1 MPDFGAFPVWARE
14 SARRT
19 KCQERPTNQYFLSRV
34 QSRLHAFAGGR
45 LPKVSI
51 RTTVIRCVV
60 RLSREGSAIA
70 GPPPESNMDQQTEVF
85 TLPRGRAA
93 TWLLHAG
100 ADIPRAIRVAL
111 VGSLFGT
118 LPIFAGGVL
127 NTVAVAWVLARR
139 HPTTAFHIWL
149 ALEIAVCLVRLCV
162 LVVARR
168 RARARKSTLTD
179 TYVLL
184 APLWGATVGY
194 GALVS
199 VLSGDWIASTL
210 SFLSAA
216 AMVGGI
222 CFRNFGAP
230 RLVAV
235 MIFLSLGPCCIGA
248 VLAGEPTLWLTL
260 LQIPFYL
267 FAMSAA
273 AWRLNGMLVSTMK
286 AEQEND
292 RRARHDELTGL
303 LNRAGLFQAV
313 RSRVAGH
320 ARDSAGTA
328 LLYLDLDGFKAVND
342 AHGHEVGDTLLALVA
357 RRLRH
362 LSGEGSLVARLGG
375 DEFVIVTPPH
385 ADPLAL
391 PDVIVR
397 ELSKPF
403 LTDGGVTLEIGVS
416 IGIAMFDHHHDEL
429 DGVLRDADNALYE
442 AKRAGKSRWVS
453 AGVREVVGLV
463 A

>member
-1 MPDFGAFPVWARE
+1 
-14 SARRT
+14 
-19 KCQERPTNQYFLSRV
+19 
-34 QSRLHAFAGGR
+34 LHAFAGGR

>member
-1 MPDFGAFPVWARE
+1 
-14 SARRT
+14 
-19 KCQERPTNQYFLSRV
+19 
-34 QSRLHAFAGGR
+34 
-45 LPKVSI
+45 
-51 RTTVIRCVV
+51 
-60 RLSREGSAIA
+60 
-70 GPPPESNMDQQTEVF
+70 MDHQTEVF

-127 NTVAVAWVLARR
+127 NTVAVAWVLDRR
-139 HPTTAFHIWL
+139 HPSVPFDIWL
-149 ALEIAVCLVRLCV
+149 ALEVAVCLVRLVV
-162 LVVARR
+162 LIVARK
-168 RARARKSTLTD
+168 RAREGKSTLTD

-194 GALVS
+194 GALVC
-199 VLSGDWIASTL
+199 VLSGDWVAATL

-235 MIFLSLGPCCIGA
+235 MIFLSLGPCCLGA
-248 VLAGEPTLWLTL
+248 VLSGEPTLWLTL

-313 RSRVAGH
+313 RSRAPEAAHDTAH
-320 ARDSAGTA
+320 AA

-342 AHGHEVGDTLLALVA
+342 AHGHEVGDTLLALAA

-362 LSGEGSLVARLGG
+362 LSGDGSLAARLGG

-385 ADPLAL
+385 ADPHVLADL
-391 PDVIVR
+391 LVR

-403 LTDGGVTLEIGVS
+403 HVDGVAPLDIGVS
-416 IGIAMFDHHHDEL
+416 IGIARFDHHHDEL

-442 AKRAGKSRWVS
+442 AKRAGKSRWVA
-453 AGVREVVGLV
+453 AGGREPERASQDIAQV

>member
-1 MPDFGAFPVWARE
+1 M
-14 SARRT
+14 
-19 KCQERPTNQYFLSRV
+19 
-34 QSRLHAFAGGR
+34 
-45 LPKVSI
+45 
-51 RTTVIRCVV
+51 
-60 RLSREGSAIA
+60 
-70 GPPPESNMDQQTEVF
+70 
-85 TLPRGRAA
+85 
-93 TWLLHAG
+93 
-100 ADIPRAIRVAL
+100 
-111 VGSLFGT
+111 
-118 LPIFAGGVL
+118 
-127 NTVAVAWVLARR
+127 
-139 HPTTAFHIWL
+139 
-149 ALEIAVCLVRLCV
+149 
-162 LVVARR
+162 
-168 RARARKSTLTD
+168 
-179 TYVLL
+179 LL
-184 APLWGATVGY
+184 APLWVATVGY

-199 VLSGDWIASTL
+199 VLSGDWVAATL

-248 VLAGEPTLWLTL
+248 LLAGEPTLWLTL

-286 AEQEND
+286 AKQEND
-292 RRARHDELTGL
+292 RRARHNELTGL
-303 LNRAGLFQAV
+303 LNRAGLFAAV
-313 RSRVAGH
+313 RSCELAETG
-320 ARDSAGTA
+320 APPMFSGSA
-328 LLYLDLDGFKAVND
+328 LLYFDLDGFKAIND

-362 LSGEGSLVARLGG
+362 VSDEGSLVARLGG

-391 PDVIVR
+391 ADTIVE
-397 ELSKPF
+397 ELAKPF
-403 LTDGGVTLEIGVS
+403 HADGETTALSIGVS
-416 IGIAMFDHHHDEL
+416 VGIALFDHDHDEL

-442 AKRAGKSRWVS
+442 AKRAGKRRWVM
-453 AGVREVVGLV
+453 AQRRVAKMREVRALV

>member
-1 MPDFGAFPVWARE
+1 ME
-14 SARRT
+14 
-19 KCQERPTNQYFLSRV
+19 
-34 QSRLHAFAGGR
+34 
-45 LPKVSI
+45 
-51 RTTVIRCVV
+51 
-60 RLSREGSAIA
+60 
-70 GPPPESNMDQQTEVF
+70 QQTEVF

-127 NTVAVAWVLARR
+127 NTVAVAWVLDSR
-139 HPTTAFHIWL
+139 HPTPAFHIWL
-149 ALEIAVCLVRLCV
+149 ALEIAVCLVRLVV

-168 RARARKSTLTD
+168 RARERKSTLTD

-199 VLSGDWIASTL
+199 VLSGDWVAATL

-248 VLAGEPTLWLTL
+248 VLSGEPTLWLTL

-303 LNRAGLFQAV
+303 LNRAGLFRAV
-313 RSRVAGH
+313 RS
-320 ARDSAGTA
+320 SAPEHTA
-328 LLYLDLDGFKAVND
+328 LLYLDLDGFKAIND
-342 AHGHEVGDTLLALVA
+342 AHGHEIGDTLLALVA

-375 DEFVIVTPPH
+375 DEFVIVTPPQ

-391 PDVIVR
+391 ADVIVR

-403 LTDGGVTLEIGVS
+403 VTDAGAMLEIGVS
-416 IGIAMFDHHHDEL
+416 IGVAMFDHHHDEL

-442 AKRAGKSRWVS
+442 AKRAGKSRRVLAAVRES
-453 AGVREVVGLV
+453 AGLAV
-463 A
+463 

>member
-1 MPDFGAFPVWARE
+1 
-14 SARRT
+14 
-19 KCQERPTNQYFLSRV
+19 
-34 QSRLHAFAGGR
+34 
-45 LPKVSI
+45 
-51 RTTVIRCVV
+51 
-60 RLSREGSAIA
+60 
-70 GPPPESNMDQQTEVF
+70 MDQQIESF

-100 ADIPRAIRVAL
+100 PDIPRAIRAAL

-118 LPIFAGGVL
+118 LPIFAGGVF
-127 NTVAVAWVLARR
+127 NTIAVAWVLQRR
-139 HPTTAFHIWL
+139 HPSFAFDAWL
-149 ALEIAVCLVRLCV
+149 ALEIAVCVARLAV
-162 LVVARR
+162 LIVARR
-168 RARARKSTLTD
+168 RARAGKSTLTD

-199 VLSGDWIASTL
+199 VLSGDWVAATL

-222 CFRNFGAP
+222 CFRNFAAP

-248 VLAGEPTLWLTL
+248 LLSAEPTLLLTL

-273 AWRLNGMLVSTMK
+273 AWRLNRMLVSTMK

-313 RSRVAGH
+313 RFRMRCGRADEH
-320 ARDSAGTA
+320 AFDA
-328 LLYLDLDGFKAVND
+328 LLYLDLDGFKAIND
-342 AHGHEVGDTLLALVA
+342 ARGHEVGDTLLALVS
-357 RRLRH
+357 RRLRQ
-362 LSGEGSLVARLGG
+362 LAGDGALVARLGG
-375 DEFVIVTPPH
+375 DEFVIVAPPH

-391 PDVIVR
+391 ADRLVV
-397 ELSKPF
+397 ELGKPF
-403 LTDGGVTLEIGVS
+403 HTDGDGELTIGAS
-416 IGIAMFDHHHDEL
+416 IGIAMFDQHHTEL
-429 DGVLRDADNALYE
+429 DGVLRDADTALYA
-442 AKRAGKSRWVS
+442 AKRSGKGRWVAAS
-453 AGVREVVGLV
+453 RIESTSDASGETAL

>member
-1 MPDFGAFPVWARE
+1 M
-14 SARRT
+14 
-19 KCQERPTNQYFLSRV
+19 N
-34 QSRLHAFAGGR
+34 
-45 LPKVSI
+45 
-51 RTTVIRCVV
+51 RTT
-60 RLSREGSAIA
+60 
-70 GPPPESNMDQQTEVF
+70 EVY
-85 TLPRGRAA
+85 TLPHGRAA
-93 TWLLHAG
+93 KWLLHAG
-100 ADIPRAIRVAL
+100 ADIPRAIRIAL

-127 NTVAVAWVLARR
+127 NTVLVAWLLARR
-139 HPTTAFHIWL
+139 HPTLAFHAWV
-149 ALEIAVCLVRLCV
+149 ALEVTVCLARLIV
-162 LVVARR
+162 LVIARR
-168 RARARKSTLTD
+168 RALARKSTLTD
-179 TYVLL
+179 TYILL

-199 VLSGDWIASTL
+199 VLSGDWVAATL

-248 VLAGEPTLWLTL
+248 VLAGEPTLWITL

-273 AWRLNGMLVSTMK
+273 AWRLNGMLVTTMK

-303 LNRAGLFQAV
+303 LNRAGLFAAV
-313 RSRVAGH
+313 RAREPGAPHAYAG
-320 ARDSAGTA
+320 AA
-328 LLYLDLDGFKAVND
+328 LLYLDLDGFKAIND
-342 AHGHEVGDTLLALVA
+342 AYGHEVGDTLLALVA
-357 RRLRH
+357 RRLRAITGDGA
-362 LSGEGSLVARLGG
+362 LAARLGG

-391 PDVIVR
+391 ADALVQ
-397 ELSKPF
+397 ELATPF
-403 LTDGGVTLEIGVS
+403 HVDGERALS
-416 IGIAMFDHHHDEL
+416 IGASVGVAMFDRDFDEL

-442 AKRAGKSRWVS
+442 AKRAGKRRWVMAQRRPVATPAFDTRTRAS
-453 AGVREVVGLV
+453 AAVESAEAVEPVEAIAPAVLR
-463 A
+463 AAR

>member
-1 MPDFGAFPVWARE
+1 
-14 SARRT
+14 
-19 KCQERPTNQYFLSRV
+19 
-34 QSRLHAFAGGR
+34 LHAFAGGR

-320 ARDSAGTA
+320 ARDRAGTA

>member
-1 MPDFGAFPVWARE
+1 ME
-14 SARRT
+14 
-19 KCQERPTNQYFLSRV
+19 
-34 QSRLHAFAGGR
+34 
-45 LPKVSI
+45 
-51 RTTVIRCVV
+51 
-60 RLSREGSAIA
+60 
-70 GPPPESNMDQQTEVF
+70 QQTEVF

-127 NTVAVAWVLARR
+127 NTVAVAWVLDRR
-139 HPTTAFHIWL
+139 HPTNAFHIWL
-149 ALEIAVCLVRLCV
+149 ALEFAVCLARLIV

-168 RARARKSTLTD
+168 RARERKSTLTD

-194 GALVS
+194 GALVC
-199 VLSGDWIASTL
+199 VLSGDWIAATL

-313 RSRVAGH
+313 RSRAPAH
-320 ARDSAGTA
+320 SA

-362 LSGEGSLVARLGG
+362 LSGDGSLVARLGG
-375 DEFVIVTPPH
+375 DEFVIVTPPL
-385 ADPLAL
+385 ADPPALAN
-391 PDVIVR
+391 VIVR

-403 LTDGGVTLEIGVS
+403 LTDSGVMLEIGVS
-416 IGIAMFDHHHDEL
+416 IGIALFDHRHDEL
-429 DGVLRDADNALYE
+429 DSVLRSADNALYE
-442 AKRAGKSRWVS
+442 AKRAGKGRWIPAS
-453 AGVREVVGLV
+453 ARELAGVV

>member
-1 MPDFGAFPVWARE
+1 ME
-14 SARRT
+14 
-19 KCQERPTNQYFLSRV
+19 
-34 QSRLHAFAGGR
+34 
-45 LPKVSI
+45 
-51 RTTVIRCVV
+51 
-60 RLSREGSAIA
+60 
-70 GPPPESNMDQQTEVF
+70 QQTEVF

-127 NTVAVAWVLARR
+127 NTVAVAWVLDGR
-139 HPTTAFHIWL
+139 HPTPAFHIWL
-149 ALEIAVCLVRLCV
+149 ALEIAVCLVRLVV

-168 RARARKSTLTD
+168 RARERESTLTD

-199 VLSGDWIASTL
+199 VLSGDWVAATL

-248 VLAGEPTLWLTL
+248 VLSGEPTLWLTL

-303 LNRAGLFQAV
+303 LNRAGLFRAV
-313 RSRVAGH
+313 RS
-320 ARDSAGTA
+320 SAPEHTA
-328 LLYLDLDGFKAVND
+328 LLYLDLDGFKAIND
-342 AHGHEVGDTLLALVA
+342 AHGHEIGDTLLALVA

-375 DEFVIVTPPH
+375 DEFVIVTPPQ

-391 PDVIVR
+391 ADVIVR

-403 LTDGGVTLEIGVS
+403 VTDAGAMLEIGVS
-416 IGIAMFDHHHDEL
+416 IGVAMFDHHHDEL

-442 AKRAGKSRWVS
+442 AKRAGKSRRVL
-453 AGVREVVGLV
+453 AGVRESAGLAV
-463 A
+463 

>member
-1 MPDFGAFPVWARE
+1 
-14 SARRT
+14 
-19 KCQERPTNQYFLSRV
+19 
-34 QSRLHAFAGGR
+34 
-45 LPKVSI
+45 
-51 RTTVIRCVV
+51 
-60 RLSREGSAIA
+60 
-70 GPPPESNMDQQTEVF
+70 MDLQTEVF
-85 TLPRGRAA
+85 TLPRGRVA
-93 TWLLHAG
+93 TWLAHAG
-100 ADIPRAIRVAL
+100 NDIPHAIRVAL

-118 LPIFAGGVL
+118 LPIFAGGVF
-127 NTVAVAWVLARR
+127 NTVLVAWVLARR
-139 HPTTAFHIWL
+139 HPTLAFHIWL
-149 ALEIAVCLVRLCV
+149 ALEIAVCLVRLIV
-162 LVVARR
+162 LIIARR
-168 RARARKSTLTD
+168 RARERKSTLTD
-179 TYVLL
+179 FYLML

-199 VLSGDWIASTL
+199 VLSGDWVAATL

-235 MIFLSLGPCCIGA
+235 MIVLSLGPCCIGA

-303 LNRAGLFQAV
+303 LNRAGLFAAM
-313 RSRVAGH
+313 RSRESGVFT
-320 ARDSAGTA
+320 GTA

-342 AHGHEVGDTLLALVA
+342 AWGHKVGDTLLALVA
-357 RRLRH
+357 LRLRE
-362 LSGEGSLVARLGG
+362 LSGKDALVARLGG
-375 DEFVIVTPPH
+375 DEFVILTPPET
-385 ADPLAL
+385 DPLAL
-391 PDVIVR
+391 ADVIVR
-397 ELSKPF
+397 ELAEPF
-403 LTDGGVTLEIGVS
+403 RADGKLTLNIGASVGVALFEC
-416 IGIAMFDHHHDEL
+416 DLDEL

-442 AKRAGKSRWVS
+442 AKREGKRRWVAANRMVS
-453 AGVREVVGLV
+453 ATPVREARPQPGDAVSLEV
-463 A
+463 

>member
-1 MPDFGAFPVWARE
+1 
-14 SARRT
+14 
-19 KCQERPTNQYFLSRV
+19 
-34 QSRLHAFAGGR
+34 
-45 LPKVSI
+45 
-51 RTTVIRCVV
+51 
-60 RLSREGSAIA
+60 
-70 GPPPESNMDQQTEVF
+70 MDQQIESF

-100 ADIPRAIRVAL
+100 PDIPRAIRAAL

-118 LPIFAGGVL
+118 LPIFAGGVF
-127 NTVAVAWVLARR
+127 NTIAVAWVLQRR
-139 HPTTAFHIWL
+139 HPSFAFDAWL
-149 ALEIAVCLVRLCV
+149 ALKIAVCLARLVV
-162 LVVARR
+162 LIVARR
-168 RARARKSTLTD
+168 RARAGKSTLTD

-199 VLSGDWIASTL
+199 VLSGDWVAATL

-222 CFRNFGAP
+222 CFRNFAAP

-248 VLAGEPTLWLTL
+248 WLSGEPTLLLTL

-313 RSRVAGH
+313 RFRMRYGRA
-320 ARDSAGTA
+320 DETA
-328 LLYLDLDGFKAVND
+328 YDALFYLDLDGFKAIND
-342 AHGHEVGDTLLALVA
+342 ARGHEVGDTLLALVA
-357 RRLRH
+357 RRLRQ
-362 LSGEGSLVARLGG
+362 LAGDGALVARLGG
-375 DEFVIVTPPH
+375 DEFVIVAPPH
-385 ADPLAL
+385 ADPFVLADRL
-391 PDVIVR
+391 VI
-397 ELSKPF
+397 ELGKPF
-403 LTDGGVTLEIGVS
+403 HTDGEGELVIGASIGV
-416 IGIAMFDHHHDEL
+416 AMFDRNHTEL
-429 DGVLRDADNALYE
+429 DGVLRDADNALYA
-442 AKRAGKSRWVS
+442 AKRSGKSRWVAAS
-453 AGVREVVGLV
+453 RTEAALPASDETAV

>member
-1 MPDFGAFPVWARE
+1 
-14 SARRT
+14 
-19 KCQERPTNQYFLSRV
+19 
-34 QSRLHAFAGGR
+34 
-45 LPKVSI
+45 
-51 RTTVIRCVV
+51 
-60 RLSREGSAIA
+60 
-70 GPPPESNMDQQTEVF
+70 MDHQTEVF

-127 NTVAVAWVLARR
+127 NTVAVAWALDRR
-139 HPTTAFHIWL
+139 HPTTAFHVWL
-149 ALEIAVCLVRLCV
+149 ALEIAVCLIRLVV
-162 LVVARR
+162 LVIARR
-168 RARARKSTLTD
+168 RAREGKSTLTD

-199 VLSGDWIASTL
+199 VLSGDWVAATL

-222 CFRNFGAP
+222 CFRNFAAP

-235 MIFLSLGPCCIGA
+235 MIFLSLGPCCLGA

-303 LNRAGLFQAV
+303 LNRAGLFQA
-313 RSRVAGH
+313 
-320 ARDSAGTA
+320 ARWRESGRARNGAPTA

-362 LSGEGSLVARLGG
+362 LSGEGALVARLGG
-375 DEFVIVTPPH
+375 DEFVIVTPPRG
-385 ADPLAL
+385 DLLAL
-391 PDVIVR
+391 ADTVVR

-403 LTDGGVTLEIGVS
+403 HTDSDLALRIGVS
-416 IGIAMFDHHHDEL
+416 IGIAMFDHQHDEL

-442 AKRAGKSRWVS
+442 AKRAGKNRWVAAS
-453 AGVREVVGLV
+453 RREPKPATRSVGLV

>member
-1 MPDFGAFPVWARE
+1 
-14 SARRT
+14 
-19 KCQERPTNQYFLSRV
+19 
-34 QSRLHAFAGGR
+34 
-45 LPKVSI
+45 
-51 RTTVIRCVV
+51 
-60 RLSREGSAIA
+60 
-70 GPPPESNMDQQTEVF
+70 MDRQTEVYS
-85 TLPRGRAA
+85 LPRGRVAN
-93 TWLLHAG
+93 WLAHAG
-100 ADIPRAIRVAL
+100 NDIPEPIRVAL

-118 LPIFAGGVL
+118 LPIFAGGVF
-127 NTVAVAWVLARR
+127 NTVLVAWVLTRR
-139 HPTTAFHIWL
+139 HPTLAFHVWL
-149 ALEIAVCLVRLCV
+149 GLEIAVCLTRLIV
-162 LVVARR
+162 LVIARR
-168 RARARKSTLTD
+168 RAVEGKATLTD
-179 TYVLL
+179 LYVLL

-199 VLSGDWIASTL
+199 VLSGDWVAATL

-248 VLAGEPTLWLTL
+248 LLAGEPTLWLTL

-303 LNRAGLFQAV
+303 LNRAGLFSAM
-313 RSRVAGH
+313 RSR
-320 ARDSAGTA
+320 DSGVYTGTA
-328 LLYLDLDGFKAVND
+328 LLYLDLDGFKTVND
-342 AHGHEVGDTLLALVA
+342 AHGHKVGDTLLALVA
-357 RRLRH
+357 HRLRE
-362 LSGEGSLVARLGG
+362 LAGDGSYVARLGG
-375 DEFVIVTPPH
+375 DEFVIVAPPQTDPH
-385 ADPLAL
+385 TLADA
-391 PDVIVR
+391 IVR
-397 ELSKPF
+397 ELGLPF
-403 LTDGGVTLEIGVS
+403 HMSGQLTLNIGASVGV
-416 IGIAMFDHHHDEL
+416 AMFECDLDEL

-442 AKRAGKSRWVS
+442 AKRAGKRRWV
-453 AGVREVVGLV
+453 AATALVFRETPAPESRPLADDALGLV

>member
-1 MPDFGAFPVWARE
+1 
-14 SARRT
+14 
-19 KCQERPTNQYFLSRV
+19 
-34 QSRLHAFAGGR
+34 
-45 LPKVSI
+45 
-51 RTTVIRCVV
+51 
-60 RLSREGSAIA
+60 
-70 GPPPESNMDQQTEVF
+70 MDLQTESF

-100 ADIPRAIRVAL
+100 PDIPRAIRVAL

-118 LPIFAGGVL
+118 LPIFAGGVF
-127 NTVAVAWVLARR
+127 NTIGVAWVLQTR
-139 HPTTAFHIWL
+139 HPSFAFDIWL
-149 ALEIAVCLVRLCV
+149 ALEVAVCLARLAV
-162 LVVARR
+162 LIVARR
-168 RARARKSTLTD
+168 RARAGKSTLTD
-179 TYVLL
+179 AYVLL

-199 VLSGDWIASTL
+199 VLSGDWVAATL

-230 RLVAV
+230 RLVAA

-248 VLAGEPTLWLTL
+248 LLSGEPTLLLTL

-313 RSRVAGH
+313 RYRMLHGRAH
-320 ARDSAGTA
+320 DRAYDA
-328 LLYLDLDGFKAVND
+328 LLYLDLDGFKAIND
-342 AHGHEVGDTLLALVA
+342 ACGHEVGDTLLALVA

-362 LSGEGSLVARLGG
+362 LTGEDALVARLGG
-375 DEFVIVTPPH
+375 DEFVIVAPPSI
-385 ADPLAL
+385 DPLAL
-391 PDVIVR
+391 ADLLVV
-397 ELSKPF
+397 ELGKPF
-403 LTDGGVTLEIGVS
+403 HAEGDGALTIGAS
-416 IGIAMFDHHHDEL
+416 IGIAMFDRNHTEL
-429 DGVLRDADNALYE
+429 DGVLRDADNALYA
-442 AKRAGKSRWVS
+442 AKRSGKSRWVAASGSES
-453 AGVREVVGLV
+453 APQPSGESALV
-463 A
+463 